1 MVNTLKGKISL
12 VYIGL
17 VFLIAVVG
25 FTGFFNLYRLEKTVN
40 NLMTANYKSISA
52 LTNAFEAIERQ
63 DSAMLIYISVD
74 RQKGI
79 NLFTQSSTNFLKWF
93 SIEENNITEL
103 GESDIVEGINNN
115 YGTFVKLFSEL
126 QEVRNTNG
134 EDASVAFYDN
144 KIMPI
149 FNKLKL
155 QLRNL
160 ININEKAMF
169 NSKTLANNNT
179 KRSMNMLLLLSG
191 LTIIGGLVLSIYF
204 IKIFLGP
211 LQKLSNGISKIK
223 GGELYHHLDINTNDE
238 TGKLAEEFN
247 QMTKRLKNYEQS
259 TLGSLMAEKNK
270 TMAIV
275 KSISSPMLVL
285 DNNYRIV
292 LINNACENY
301 FSISE
306 ENVLGKHFLEA
317 IRNGEIFDHISG
329 TIENSHDHNEKII
342 KTVKSDDEENF
353 YNVVVSTINDDEE
366 QPISVI
372 VTMQNVTELKEL
384 EKVKTDFIATIS
396 HEFKTPLTS
405 IMMAAS
411 MLSEDGM
418 GELNE
423 VQKETVETI
432 KEDGEKLS
440 NLVSELLELS
450 RIESGNAIYDFSPCS
465 INLIVNESINN
476 FISIAQKRDI
486 NLINELEIDLP
497 LINADFEKIKWVMN
511 NLISN
516 ALKYTNSGD
525 FINIKSRI
533 EKNYVF
539 ISVEDTGDGIPKEY
553 IQKIFNKFVQVK
565 GRDIEVRGTGLGLSV
580 AKEIITSHKGK
591 IWAESELDAGSIFTF
606 SLPTIKREK

>member
-1 MVNTLKGKISL
+1 MVKTLKGKISL

-25 FTGFFNLYRLEKTVN
+25 FTGFFNLYRLEKAVN

-52 LTNAFEAIERQ
+52 VTYMLEAIERQ

-79 NLFTQSSTNFLKWF
+79 NLFTESSNDFLKWF
-93 SIEENNITEL
+93 NIEASNITEHDE
-103 GESDIVEGINNN
+103 GDIVEKVNKD
-115 YGTFVKLFSEL
+115 YGTFTKLFSEL
-126 QEVRNTNG
+126 QEIRNTKG
-134 EDASVAFYDN
+134 KDSAISFYDN
-144 KIMPI
+144 SIMPL
-149 FNKLKL
+149 FNELKLKL
-155 QLRNL
+155 WDLST
-160 ININEKAMF
+160 INEKAMF
-169 NSKTLANNNT
+169 NSKTLANRNT
-179 KRSMNMLLLLSG
+179 KSSMYTLLALSA
-191 LTIIGGLVLSIYF
+191 LAIAGGLFLSMYF

-211 LQKLSNGISKIK
+211 LQKLSKGISKVK
-223 GGELYHHLDINTNDE
+223 AGELYHHLDISTNDE
-238 TGKLAEEFN
+238 TGQLAEEFN
-247 QMTKRLKNYEQS
+247 QMTKRLQSYEQS

-275 KSISSPMLVL
+275 KSISSPMLVI
-285 DNNYRIV
+285 DINYRIV

-301 FSISE
+301 FSINE
-306 ENVLGKHFLEA
+306 EVVLGKHFLEA
-317 IRNGEIFDHISG
+317 VRNGEIFDHISG
-329 TIENSHDHNEKII
+329 TIENKLDHNEKII
-342 KTVKSDDEENF
+342 KIIKDEDEEDF
-353 YNVVVSTINDDEE
+353 FNVVVTTIKDAGNT
-366 QPISVI
+366 PISII

-411 MLSEDGM
+411 MMSEDSM

-423 VQKETVETI
+423 DQKETVETI

-450 RIESGNAIYDFSPCS
+450 RIESGNAIYNFSPYP
-465 INLIVNESINN
+465 INLIVDESVKN
-476 FISIAQKRDI
+476 FIDIAETRDI
-486 NLINELEIDLP
+486 NLINEVDEKLP
-497 LINADFEKIKWVMN
+497 LVNADFEKIKWVIN

-525 FINIKSRI
+525 FIYIRSRLL
-533 EKNYVF
+533 NNFVF

-553 IQKIFNKFVQVK
+553 IQKIFNKFVQVR
-565 GRDIEVRGTGLGLSV
+565 GRDIEVRGIGLGLSV

-591 IWAESELDAGSIFTF
+591 IWVESELDAGSIFTF
-606 SLPTIKREK
+606 SLPI